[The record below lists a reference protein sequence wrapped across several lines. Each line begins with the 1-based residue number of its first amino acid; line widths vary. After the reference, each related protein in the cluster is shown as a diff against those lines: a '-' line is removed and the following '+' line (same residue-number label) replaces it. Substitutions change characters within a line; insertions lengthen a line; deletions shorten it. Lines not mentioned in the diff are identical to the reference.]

1 MFVPNLCIG
10 IFGGSSWD
18 DVKARVFN
26 HLLFELIL
34 KLKGVLNKLG
44 GYHFR
49 GVFNIKAQPEA
60 P

>member
-1 MFVPNLCIG
+1 M
-10 IFGGSSWD
+10 
-18 DVKARVFN
+18 KARVFN

-34 KLKGVLNKLG
+34 KLKGVQNKLG